1 MHALYMWCEH
11 INFKF
16 KVVSQLILRQIC
28 IHVRAY
34 IHTLAHFTLLYAHIN
49 RRSRTNGK
57 PAKSKPANKKSKASK
72 KKSKDLIDYS
82 DDGVI
87 NIEFTAPYSE
97 KPII

>member
-1 MHALYMWCEH
+1 MHTYTSSFHIYAL
-11 INFKF
+11 
-16 KVVSQLILRQIC
+16 
-28 IHVRAY
+28 
-34 IHTLAHFTLLYAHIN
+34 IN

-57 PAKSKPANKKSKASK
+57 PAKSKPANKKSKASE

-97 KPII
+97 KLII